1 MSLLPE
7 QVDHIAELA
16 RIELTAEERERF
28 REQLSKIL
36 EYFQMLNELDTE
48 TLPPSFNDEQLKKM
62 FRSDE
67 ITPGLALNEVFNNAP
82 DFDLDQFRVPPVF
95 T

>member
-1 MSLLPE
+1 MSLQSE
-7 QVDHIAELA
+7 QVDHIADLA
-16 RIELTAEERERF
+16 RIELTTEERERF

-36 EYFQMLNELDTE
+36 EYFQMLNELDTDDVRP
-48 TLPPSFNDEQLKKM
+48 TLNDGQSKKM
-62 FRSDE
+62 HRSDE
-67 ITPGLALNEVFNNAP
+67 IIPGLKLDEVLENAP

>member
-1 MSLLPE
+1 MSLQSE
-7 QVDHIAELA
+7 QVDHIADLA
-16 RIELTAEERERF
+16 RIELTTEERERF

-36 EYFQMLNELDTE
+36 EYFQMLNELDTDDVST
-48 TLPPSFNDEQLKKM
+48 TLNDGQSKKM
-62 FRSDE
+62 HRSDE
-67 ITPGLALNEVFNNAP
+67 IIPGLKLDEVLENAP

>member
-1 MSLLPE
+1 MSLQPE
-7 QVDHIAELA
+7 QVDHIADLA
-16 RIELTAEERERF
+16 RIDLTAEERDRF

-36 EYFQMLNELDTE
+36 EYFQMLNKLDTE
-48 TLPPSFNDEQLKKM
+48 DVPPSFNDEQLKKM

-67 ITPGLALNEVFNNAP
+67 IVPGLTLDEILDNAP
-82 DFDLDQFRVPPVF
+82 DIDLDQFRVPPVF